1 MDWVRGQKL
10 GHGSFATVSLAVSSG
25 GNPSLPPLM
34 AVKSCGASLC
44 SSLSNEKSI
53 LQEIGGC
60 PEIIRCFGDSYSLEK
75 DERLYNVLLEYASGG
90 SLADRVKN
98 SGCQGLPEFEIRRHT
113 RALLRGLKH
122 IHGSGYVHC
131 DVKLQNVLLG
141 ADGGVRIAD
150 FGLAKRS
157 GAAAA
162 AAGKCELRGTP
173 MYMSPEMVAGGE
185 QGQAADVWALG
196 CAVAEMATGRPVWGE
211 FSDAAA
217 LMMTIGIGDRV
228 PEAPGNLSG
237 DGRDFL
243 EKCFVK
249 DPSRRWTAEMLLG
262 HPFVGEDDGG
272 AAAWVDER
280 KDAAASISPRCIF
293 DYPEEWASDCS
304 SITCMPPQGY
314 FGEVDIWSPKEPSI
328 KTEAAARLAK
338 LVYERGP
345 DWSVSDGWITVR

>member
-1 MDWVRGQKL
+1 MDWVRGHKL
-10 GHGSFATVSLAVSSG
+10 GQGSFATVSLAVSSG
-25 GNPSLPPLM
+25 GNPSQPPLM
-34 AVKSCGASLC
+34 AVKSCGASFC
-44 SSLSNEKSI
+44 SSLSNEKSV

-60 PEIIRCFGDSYSLEK
+60 PEIIRCFGDSFSLEK
-75 DERLYNVLLEYASGG
+75 GERLYNVLLEYASGG
-90 SLADRVKN
+90 SLADRVKK
-98 SGCQGLPEFEIRRHT
+98 SGGQGLPEFEIRRYT

-150 FGLAKRS
+150 FGLARRGG
-157 GAAAA
+157 GAATP
-162 AAGKCELRGTP
+162 GGCELRGTP

-185 QGQAADVWALG
+185 QGPAADVWALG
-196 CAVAEMATGRPVWGE
+196 CAVAEMATGRPAWGG

-217 LMMTIGIGDRV
+217 LMMRIGVGDRV

-237 DGRDFL
+237 EGRDFL

-262 HPFVGEDDGG
+262 HPFVGGDEGG
-272 AAAWVDER
+272 AS
-280 KDAAASISPRCIF
+280 ASISPRCIF
-293 DYPEEWASDCS
+293 DYPEEWVSDCS
-304 SITCMPPQGY
+304 PITCTPQQGY
-314 FGEVDIWSPKEPSI
+314 FGEVDLWSPNEPSS

-338 LVYERGP
+338 LVSERGP